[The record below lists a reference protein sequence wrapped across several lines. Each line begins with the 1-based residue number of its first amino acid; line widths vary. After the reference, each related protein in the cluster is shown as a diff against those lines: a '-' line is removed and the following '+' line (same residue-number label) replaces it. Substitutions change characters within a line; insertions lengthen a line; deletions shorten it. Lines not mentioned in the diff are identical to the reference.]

1 MKLFSTF
8 NFEIPNILK
17 IIKIIDID
25 KINSQLFVEYF
36 ESTLVNDEN
45 DFSSI
50 STF

>member
-25 KINSQLFVEYF
+25 KINFTLFIEYF
-36 ESTLVNDEN
+36 ESAFVNDEN
-45 DFSSI
+45 DFSST